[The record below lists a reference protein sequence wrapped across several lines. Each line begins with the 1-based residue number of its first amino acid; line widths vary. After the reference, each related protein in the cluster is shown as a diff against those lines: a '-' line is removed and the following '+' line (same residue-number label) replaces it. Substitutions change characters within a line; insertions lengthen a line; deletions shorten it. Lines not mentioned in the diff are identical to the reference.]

1 LGGEEGRRLLGAAE
15 AFAVDG
21 YWRWLLGQGGEG
33 EGRGGKKEGEN
44 DTNRNI
50 PS

>member
-1 LGGEEGRRLLGAAE
+1 LGAAE

-21 YWRWLLGQGGEG
+21 CWRWLLGQGGEG
-33 EGRGGKKEGEN
+33 EGRGKKGREGEN